1 MPDGAWFGVIARG
14 QAKAANDYEEG
25 PVSTGIIILIVVVLV
40 LLAVAAIAASKVSRR
55 KVARNDYGPEYD
67 RLAEEVGPRKA
78 DAEFAKRRQRVD
90 SLHVKPLTEERRTA
104 YASQWEAAQEQF
116 VDQPAQAVSTAGSL
130 ITAVAADRG
139 YEAAD
144 PDQLL
149 ADLSVHH
156 GRYLDRYR
164 HARQT
169 TSQASTEDQR
179 RALLDYRDL
188 FFALLEPAGDG
199 RAPAL
204 GPEQAAPHPA
214 HLPQGT

>member
-1 MPDGAWFGVIARG
+1 
-14 QAKAANDYEEG
+14 
-25 PVSTGIIILIVVVLV
+25 VSTGIIILIVVVLV
-40 LLAVAAIAASKVSRR
+40 LLAVAALAASKASSR
-55 KVARNDYGPEYD
+55 KVARKGYSLEYD

-90 SLHVKPLTEERRTA
+90 SLHVKPLTAERRTA

-130 ITAVAADRG
+130 VTAVAVDRG

-149 ADLSVHH
+149 TDLSVHH

-169 TSQASTEDQR
+169 TGQASTEDQR
-179 RALLDYRDL
+179 QALLDYRGL
-188 FFALLEPAGDG
+188 FFALLEPAADA
-199 RAPAL
+199 RAPAP
-204 GPEQAAPHPA
+204 GPGQDAPQPA

>member
-1 MPDGAWFGVIARG
+1 M
-14 QAKAANDYEEG
+14 
-25 PVSTGIIILIVVVLV
+25 STGIIILIVVVLV
-40 LLAVAAIAASKVSRR
+40 LLAVAAIAVRRASSR

-90 SLHVKPLTEERRTA
+90 RLHIKPLTEERRTA
-104 YASQWEAAQEQF
+104 YATQWEAAQELF

-130 ITAVAADRG
+130 ITAVAVDRG

-149 ADLSVHH
+149 TDLSVRH

-169 TSQASTEDQR
+169 TGQASTENQR
-179 RALLDYRDL
+179 QALLDYRGL
-188 FFALLEPAGDG
+188 FFALLEPAGDD
-199 RAPAL
+199 RAPAS
-204 GPEQAAPHPA
+204 GPEQDAPHPA